1 MTQEKFYITIEVTA
15 QMSHT
20 PKKMTADE
28 RQQVRGKILDYIH
41 NVNQKK
47 NHVNS
52 RCFLHRESIMSVYD
66 EKGNEL

>member
-1 MTQEKFYITIEVTA
+1 MTDEKFYITIEVTA

-52 RCFLHRESIMSVYD
+52 RCYLHHERTMSVYD